1 MKYINEYANTAAYT
15 ADSNR
20 PTTAST
26 VSNIEDG
33 TGLKFDGKNVLS
45 LSPGIGDIVVFDKTT
60 GTKKFIKVDTY
71 NAATLSPNLVV
82 MGVVYDRT

>member
-1 MKYINEYANTAAYT
+1 MKYINEYTNTAAYA

-60 GTKKFIKVDTY
+60 MTKKFI
-71 NAATLSPNLVV
+71 
-82 MGVVYDRT
+82 R

>member
-60 GTKKFIKVDTY
+60 STKKFIKVDT
-71 NAATLSPNLVV
+71 
-82 MGVVYDRT
+82 